1 MKTKILNCLY
11 AELVTIHQF
20 ESQWSDYL
28 FGKENKREVYNT
40 SFVDKD
46 VIKIIWENEN
56 IDIYLK
62 KEI

>member
-1 MKTKILNCLY
+1 MITKILNCLC

-40 SFVDKD
+40 SFIDKD
-46 VIKIIWENEN
+46 VVKIIWENEN